1 MEEPTGRSGIDRVQ
15 NWIQEHA
22 LGVGLTAAVS
32 LVAAAVLGAVAL
44 AGPNPA
50 GTPQTP
56 PGNTSPSGE
65 AAAPEGSIPPGERLP
80 ANTYSLVAV
89 KVDNAPAARPQG
101 GLNQARYLVE
111 VPVEGGMT
119 RFLAFVEPAVDVIV
133 GPVRSAR
140 PVDVDLVGV
149 ASDTLVSTGGRPF
162 VLGPLAANGIR
173 LVGADPEL
181 PSPFQT
187 LERPAPHDQFVATI
201 EVTGG
206 EPVTSGIPADVVPAG
221 TGTTD
226 HIEIPYASPVS
237 WDFSDGLYTRSEEGT
252 VALVFSGP
260 DLELAAEPFTS
271 ETIVVMSVVERSAGY
286 RDVNGAEVPTF
297 DVIGS
302 GSLLVF
308 SGGAVVEGTWSRAS
322 LHDPYVFHTADGT
335 SFGLPEMR
343 TFIHLLP
350 RDLTPTW

>member
-1 MEEPTGRSGIDRVQ
+1 MEEPTGRSGIDRVR
-15 NWIQEHA
+15 NWIQDHA

-32 LVAAAVLGAVAL
+32 LVVAAVLGAVAL
-44 AGPNPA
+44 TGSSPE
-50 GTPQTP
+50 GTSQTE
-56 PGNTSPSGE
+56 PGVTTPSE
-65 AAAPEGSIPPGERLP
+65 EVAAPAGSIPPGEGLP

-101 GLNQARYLVE
+101 GLNQARYLFE

-119 RFLAFVEPAVDVIV
+119 RFLAFVEPADDVLV

-162 VLGPLAANGIR
+162 VVGPLAANGIR

-187 LERPAPHDQFVATI
+187 LERPAPHDQFVVTI
-201 EVTGG
+201 EVAGG
-206 EPVTSGIPADVVPAG
+206 QPVTSGIPAGALPAG
-221 TGTTD
+221 TGTAD
-226 HIEIPYASPVS
+226 HIEIPYAGAIS
-237 WDFSDGLYTRSEEGT
+237 WDFSDGLYTRSEGGT
-252 VALVFSGP
+252 VALVFSGA
-260 DLELAAEPFTS
+260 DLDMAAEPFTS

-286 RDVNGAEVPTF
+286 RDVNDAEVPTF

-302 GSLLVF
+302 GNLLVF

-322 LHDPYVFHTADGT
+322 LHDPYVFRTADGT

-350 RDLTPTW
+350 RELTPAW

>member
-1 MEEPTGRSGIDRVQ
+1 MDTSPPPGLERVRV
-15 NWIQEHA
+15 WIQSHA
-22 LGVGLTAAVS
+22 LGVGAAAAVG
-32 LVAAAVLGAVAL
+32 LVAAVVLGAVAMTDGETDN
-44 AGPNPA
+44 AAPPA
-50 GTPQTP
+50 TTETP
-56 PGNTSPSGE
+56 G
-65 AAAPEGSIPPGERLP
+65 APEGSIPPGETLP
-80 ANTYSLVAV
+80 ENTEILVAV

-101 GLNQARYLVE
+101 GLNQARYLFE

-173 LVGADPEL
+173 LVGADPEI

-201 EVTGG
+201 EVADG
-206 EPVTSGIPADVVPAG
+206 EPVISGIPAGVLPAG
-221 TGTTD
+221 SGTAD

-237 WDFSDGLYTRSEEGT
+237 WDFEDGLYSRSEGGT

-260 DLELAAEPFTS
+260 DLDLVAEPFTS
-271 ETIVVMSVVERSAGY
+271 ETVVVMSVVERSAGY
-286 RDVNGAEVPTF
+286 RDVNDAEVPTF

-302 GSLLVF
+302 GKLLVF
-308 SGGAVVEGTWSRAS
+308 SDGTVVEGTGLAPHCTTLTSSVQPTVRRSVSPRRALS
-322 LHDPYVFHTADGT
+322 STCSPA
-335 SFGLPEMR
+335 
-343 TFIHLLP
+343 I
-350 RDLTPTW
+350 